1 MQLTYFLP
9 ILLILAMFGAG
20 CKQSS
25 SEQRTTNNDPDSIAK
40 SNIEFINPCEMLDK
54 SEVDALFG
62 MESEIIQND
71 LEPQN
76 TTGQKLCVY
85 DIPSDDAVKMVQIG
99 VRRTRD
105 MGGDM
110 TTEVLFE
117 SQKEFL
123 DNAVDVANL
132 GEASYQSKMDF
143 VGGGALYTLTDNGAT
158 LITVDVSLGQKDHEA
173 NQKTERD
180 LMKNI
185 LDNY

>member
-1 MQLTYFLP
+1 
-9 ILLILAMFGAG
+9 
-20 CKQSS
+20 
-25 SEQRTTNNDPDSIAK
+25 
-40 SNIEFINPCEMLDK
+40 
-54 SEVDALFG
+54 
-62 MESEIIQND
+62 
-71 LEPQN
+71 
-76 TTGQKLCVY
+76 
-85 DIPSDDAVKMVQIG
+85 
-99 VRRTRD
+99 
-105 MGGDM
+105 M